1 MRFLRKI
8 RNFFRL
14 IIFLILLPFI
24 IAGGFA
30 AGMYFQL
37 LDTNQIKQ
45 VNETLNLYKW
55 PLVGNYFEVPEGVEW
70 TKEDTDKAT
79 DEFMTTISTGIDSGL
94 SKMTEVAE
102 QIMKP
107 DEGPKKPDIIITPKE
122 IEQKMQER
130 EAAEKKR
137 ISKLARVY
145 MNMKADAAAE
155 ALGNLDA
162 DMAVLILQKME
173 DDSAAQILAKMD
185 PVIAA
190 RLTQMMFNGVNH
202 QVALPSEIRDQ
213 LAQERRAQL
222 ALEQQNETAVDAAV
236 EEQGVEGDYVEPEG
250 EYYEEGAEPEYVE
263 GEYYEEGAEPEYVE
277 GEYYEEGTEPEY

>member
-8 RNFFRL
+8 KNFFRL
-14 IIFLILLPFI
+14 IIFLVLLPFI

-45 VNETLNLYKW
+45 VNETLSLYKW

-79 DEFMTTISTGIDSGL
+79 DEFM
-94 SKMTEVAE
+94 KVTEVAE

-107 DEGPKKPDIIITPKE
+107 EEPPKKKEIKISQKE
-122 IEQKMQER
+122 IEEKMQER
-130 EAAEKKR
+130 ETAEKKR

-145 MNMKADAAAE
+145 ANMKADAASE

-173 DDSAAQILAKMD
+173 DDAAAQILAKMD
-185 PVIAA
+185 PVVAA

-202 QVALPSEIRDQ
+202 QVAVPSEIRDQ

-236 EEQGVEGDYVEPEG
+236 EEQYVEPEYVEPEYVEPEYVEE
-250 EYYEEGAEPEYVE
+250 EYYEEGAEPEYS
-263 GEYYEEGAEPEYVE
+263 EEEYVE
-277 GEYYEEGTEPEY
+277 PGY

>member
-1 MRFLRKI
+1 MRFLKSIFNKI

-14 IIFLILLPFI
+14 IVFLILLPFI

-30 AGMYFQL
+30 AGMYFEL
-37 LDTNQIKQ
+37 LDSNQIKQ
-45 VNETLNLYKW
+45 VNETLSLYKW

-79 DEFMTTISTGIDSGL
+79 DEFMTTISTGIDSGI
-94 SKMTEVAE
+94 SKVTEVAE
-102 QIMKP
+102 NIMKP
-107 DEGPKKPDIIITPKE
+107 EEPPKKEIKISQKE
-122 IEQKMQER
+122 IDAKMQER
-130 EAAEKKR
+130 EKAEKKR

-145 MNMKADAAAE
+145 MSMKADAAAE

-202 QVALPSEIRDQ
+202 QVAVPSEIRQ
-213 LAQERRAQL
+213 ELLQERREQAE
-222 ALEQQNETAVDAAV
+222 LEGEETAVDAAYV
-236 EEQGVEGDYVEPEG
+236 DEYVEGEYVEPEYVEPEYVEG
-250 EYYEEGAEPEYVE
+250 EYVEEEYVEEGAEPEYVE
-263 GEYYEEGAEPEYVE
+263 EEPVEPEY
-277 GEYYEEGTEPEY
+277 